1 MSTEI
6 RVLTVYYKHKPGGF
20 CKRLQMKIH
29 AYLEQGWKVHYI
41 AVELF
46 PYKHKNLTPHI
57 LATPFKN
64 HDTLFFWIYF
74 FALAPWFTS
83 WIACKE
89 KIQLISIFSLT
100 YACLCAPAKWITGA
114 PLLTFIRTL
123 KAKKEFTF
131 GRSQT
136 IFMIERLLEKGGIAI
151 SDSLVANSESIKIEL
166 TKLGNTKKDT
176 QILYNNINELNINKP
191 EQRKRV
197 LKEFGLQEN
206 SFIVVTT
213 GLLIPRKN
221 LHCLLKAFAKVELNK
236 VVLIIIGEGPLLH
249 SLQTLA
255 KQLELKE
262 KVVFTGWRE
271 DVLDILPG
279 CDLFVF
285 PSHLEGLSNSILE
298 AMACGLPCLVSDV
311 SENREIIS
319 RQEQRFPLD
328 QAETLTA
335 MINEVIHSSEKLEI
349 CRNSTLKDRNRFIFN
364 WKEKIIEKAEEVIK
378 KSLKAH

>member
-1 MSTEI
+1 MFHGPFSINQT
-6 RVLTVYYKHKPGGF
+6 
-20 CKRLQMKIH
+20 
-29 AYLEQGWKVHYI
+29 ALEP
-41 AVELF
+41 F

-57 LATPFKN
+57 LTTPFKN

-74 FALAPWFTS
+74 FAVAPWFTA

-100 YACLCAPAKWITGA
+100 YACLCAPAKLITGA

-123 KAKKEFTF
+123 KEKKEYTF
-131 GRSQT
+131 GRSQI
-136 IFMIERLLEKGGIAI
+136 IFMIERLFEKAGIAI
-151 SDSLVANSESIKIEL
+151 SDSLVANSESIRVEL
-166 TKLGNTKKDT
+166 AKLGNTKKDI
-176 QILYNNINELNINKP
+176 QILYNNINELHTDKP
-191 EQRKRV
+191 EQRKRI
-197 LKEFGLQEN
+197 LKEFELQEDY
-206 SFIVVTT
+206 FLVVTT

-221 LHCLLKAFAKVELNK
+221 LHCLLKAFAKIELKK
-236 VVLIIIGEGPLLH
+236 VVLIVIGEGPLLH

-262 KVVFTGWRE
+262 KIIFTGWRE
-271 DVLDILPG
+271 DVLDFLPG

-285 PSHLEGLSNSILE
+285 PSYLEGLSNSILE

-319 RQEQRFPLD
+319 RQEQRFPVD
-328 QAETLTA
+328 QPETLTA
-335 MINEVIHSSEKLEI
+335 LINEVLRSSEKLEN
-349 CRNSTLKDRNRFIFN
+349 CRNSTLEDRNRFIFN

-378 KSLKAH
+378 KSPKAH